1 MKEKLIGML
10 ITTLLSMFSDDLLK
24 KFADMALDFV
34 ENYVLGSA
42 STLDDKIV
50 LPICR
55 MIRET
60 FDIPDED

>member
-60 FDIPDED
+60 FDTPDED